1 MDVRRGAVGVE
12 GAAPLEEQ
20 QQLPLGAR
28 LDVGQGLRGVGGR
41 GGRDDVWLLLEV
53 GDAGLRNLRV
63 CVRKEHGVGGS
74 SCSGVRLQLDGE
86 AEGDGLEVVP
96 GQSVTFF
103 H

>member
-1 MDVRRGAVGVE
+1 M
-12 GAAPLEEQ
+12 
-20 QQLPLGAR
+20 
-28 LDVGQGLRGVGGR
+28 
-41 GGRDDVWLLLEV
+41 
-53 GDAGLRNLRV
+53 RNLRV

>member
-1 MDVRRGAVGVE
+1 MSLPPKRLPPLTAGVVT
-12 GAAPLEEQ
+12 
-20 QQLPLGAR
+20 AR
-28 LDVGQGLRGVGGR
+28 W
-41 GGRDDVWLLLEV
+41 DVWLLLEV
-53 GDAGLRNLRV
+53 GDAGMCNLRV

-96 GQSVTFF
+96 GQSVTVF